1 MSGTNDRRLESVA
14 SVHTDA
20 LGARDIEE
28 GQRGVANARNLYDR
42 RSLMDEKRRL
52 SWRVMIRR

>member
-20 LGARDIEE
+20 LGAEE